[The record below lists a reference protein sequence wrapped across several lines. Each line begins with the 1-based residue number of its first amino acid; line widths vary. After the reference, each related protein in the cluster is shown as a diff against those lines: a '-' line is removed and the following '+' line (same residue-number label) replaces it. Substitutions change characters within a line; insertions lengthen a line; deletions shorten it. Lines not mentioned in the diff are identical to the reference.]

1 MRCATSYWLGLI
13 AAGMA
18 WPVFAQSPAAPPASH
33 SGVTAPQLFAIADAA
48 RDRGDYRSA
57 EIAYRALAGDPDPEY
72 HAEARFRLAMMLA
85 DQEHRYRD
93 AAVEL
98 RRILDEKPGAT
109 RVRLE
114 LARIDALMGDLLA
127 ARRELRAVQA
137 SNLPPAVE
145 QLVRFYANALIAK
158 KRFGGSLEAAVA
170 PDSNVNRATRADT
183 LGTVIG
189 DFTLDQDARARSGI
203 GLALRGQG
211 YARFGL
217 SEHAKMLLRVSG
229 QGSLYREA
237 EFDDIALA
245 VQGGPEL
252 SVGADRFTLSLGPA
266 WRWYG
271 NKPYSL
277 TYGASGDLLHPM
289 GKRAQLRL
297 TASAS
302 HVDNRR
308 NDFQDGNAYALAAGV
323 DRAFTQRFGGGVQ
336 VSVVRTT
343 ARDPGYA
350 DATAAAAAY
359 LFHEFGRTTLVAGAS
374 YSHLEAD
381 ARLFLYPERR
391 RDDRLSGNIS
401 ATFRSLTFHTFAP
414 FARLVAERNRSTVG
428 IYSFSRV
435 AGEFGF
441 TSAF

>member
-1 MRCATSYWLGLI
+1 MRLATGMGLGMTV
-13 AAGMA
+13 AASA
-18 WPVFAQSPAAPPASH
+18 CPAAAQSPVAPPVTQT
-33 SGVTAPQLFAIADAA
+33 GVTAAQLFAIADAA

-57 EIAYRALAGDPDPEY
+57 EVAYRALAGDPNPEY

-98 RRILDEKPGAT
+98 RRILDEKPDAT

-114 LARIDALMGDLLA
+114 LARIDTLMGDLLA

-137 SNLPPAVE
+137 SNLPPDVE
-145 QLVRFYANALIAK
+145 RMVRFYANALIAK
-158 KRFGGSLEAAVA
+158 KRFGGSLEVAVA
-170 PDSNVNRATRADT
+170 PDTNVNRATRADT

-189 DFTLDQDARARSGI
+189 DFTLDQDARARSGV
-203 GLALRGQG
+203 GLAVRGQG
-211 YARFGL
+211 YARLGL
-217 SEHAKMLLRVSG
+217 SPHAKMLVRVSG
-229 QGSLYREA
+229 NGSLYRES
-237 EFDDIALA
+237 EFDDVAVA
-245 VQGGPEL
+245 VQAGPEL
-252 SVGADRFTLSLGPA
+252 SVGADRFTVSAGPA

-308 NDFQDGNAYALAAGV
+308 NDFQDGNAYALAAGI
-323 DRAFTQRFGGGVQ
+323 DRAFTTRFGGGVQ

-350 DATAAAAAY
+350 DVTGAVGGY

-381 ARLFLYPERR
+381 ERLFLYPERR
-391 RDDRLSGNIS
+391 RDDRFSGNLS
-401 ATFRSLTFHTFAP
+401 ATFRALTFHTFAP

-428 IYSFSRV
+428 IYTFSRV
-435 AGEFGF
+435 AAEFGL